1 MKPLIFWI
9 LLQHAKIEALK
20 KQAFSILSN
29 INGNMKKLNATLI
42 AALSNEERIDTE
54 IEAFLSTVDYAALM
68 HTQEFIDVKEL
79 LKQIMELVA
88 QEISSNWDDPRYSRE
103 AFDE

>member
-1 MKPLIFWI
+1 MATKGNKKTNYEANEAF
-9 LLQHAKIEALK
+9 LQYEEEIVAHPAYA
-20 KQAFSILSN
+20 
-29 INGNMKKLNATLI
+29 GMKKLNATLI